1 MQAQPYLIFEGRCEE
16 AINFYRRAVG
26 AEVTM
31 LLRFKD
37 APAGPEQHPPDDKV
51 MHANIR
57 IGDTTVLLSDGRCS
71 GRPSFQG
78 FTLALIVAND
88 AEATRYFA
96 ALAEGGADTAAVD
109 QDILLLELRD
119 AGRPLRRGLDGQ
131 RRAVRTLRDAGRCRT
146 APTIGPPGRIR

>member
-1 MQAQPYLIFEGRCEE
+1 MQAQPYLIFEGRCED

-26 AEVTM
+26 AEVNM

-88 AEATRYFA
+88 AEAKRYFA
-96 ALAEGGADTAAVD
+96 ALAEGGQIQQPLTKTFFSSSFGTLVD
-109 QDILLLELRD
+109 RFGVGWMVNVAQ
-119 AGRPLRRGLDGQ
+119 
-131 RRAVRTLRDAGRCRT
+131 
-146 APTIGPPGRIR
+146 